1 MKPSL
6 KALLES
12 SHLYGGNATFIE
24 VLYDEYLEA
33 PNSVAEPWRDFF
45 DRMQHEGMRDRSHQ
59 SVIESFRRKDGGGR
73 IVVQAAGEM
82 DARAA
87 EKQAATDLLQKSL
100 SKTKNEKAEL
110 ELKVKELE
118 AKLAELEPAEE
129 TEEEKESVAA

>member
-6 KALLES
+6 KALLET

-24 VLYDEYLEA
+24 ELYDQYLEN

-45 DRMQHEGMRDRSHQ
+45 DRMQQEGLRDRSHS

-73 IVVQAAGEM
+73 IVVQAAGGM

-87 EKQAATDLLQKSL
+87 EKQAAVLRLINAWRVRGHQL
-100 SKTKNEKAEL
+100 SAIDT
-110 ELKVKELE
+110 
-118 AKLAELEPAEE
+118 
-129 TEEEKESVAA
+129 

>member
-1 MKPSL
+1 MENVRAELAELKKFDPAKMKKNL
-6 KALLES
+6 
-12 SHLYGGNATFIE
+12 
-24 VLYDEYLEA
+24 D
-33 PNSVAEPWRDFF
+33 
-45 DRMQHEGMRDRSHQ
+45 
-59 SVIESFRRKDGGGR
+59 
-73 IVVQAAGEM
+73 AAKKK
-82 DARAA
+82 AA